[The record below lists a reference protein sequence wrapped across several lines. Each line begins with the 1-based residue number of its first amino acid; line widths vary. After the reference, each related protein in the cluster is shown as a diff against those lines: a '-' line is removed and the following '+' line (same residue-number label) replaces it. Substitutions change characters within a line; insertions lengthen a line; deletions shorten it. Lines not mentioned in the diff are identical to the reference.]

1 MLLLFCT
8 VKRYRD
14 PSMIFQH
21 LDFLQINKRGGNN
34 QDRMYKKK
42 IIIHFHEMIL
52 LIMDDFSKPNQ
63 KVRMFLNTVTSQLD
77 FIQDAEEL

>member
-1 MLLLFCT
+1 
-8 VKRYRD
+8 
-14 PSMIFQH
+14 
-21 LDFLQINKRGGNN
+21 
-34 QDRMYKKK
+34 MYKKK